1 MNDGRN
7 DSALP
12 DALTECEEL
21 IGYRF
26 HDRHHL
32 RLALTHASAAKVRTE
47 SNERLEFLGD
57 AILGAIVCSLLYR
70 TYTTSLEGEMTRLK
84 SMLVSRSTCAR
95 VGQRWGLEQFLIMG
109 KGLSNEETL
118 PSSILA
124 GVVEALIGA
133 CYLDGGIEAART
145 VVMRLMEED
154 LSVVTDTTEGK
165 NYKSLLQQVAQK
177 NFNETPV
184 YRLLDEQG
192 PDHSKCF
199 KISAVVGHRIFPAAW
214 GPNKKEAE
222 QRAAQNALE
231 ELGGSKSE
239 TTDELEGRDE
249 G

>member
-1 MNDGRN
+1 MNDGQD

-12 DALTECEEL
+12 DELTACEEL

-26 HDRHHL
+26 HDRRHL
-32 RLALTHASAAKVRTE
+32 QLALTHTSAAKTRTE

-70 TYTTSLEGEMTRLK
+70 TYTTSLEGELTRLK

-95 VGQRWGLEQFLIMG
+95 VGQRWGFEQFLIMG
-109 KGLSNEETL
+109 KGLSSEETL

-124 GVVEALIGA
+124 GVVESLIGA
-133 CYLDGGIEAART
+133 CYLDGGIDAARS
-145 VVMRLMEED
+145 VVMKLMEDD
-154 LSVVTDTTEGK
+154 LSVVTDSTEGK
-165 NYKSLLQQVAQK
+165 NYKSLLQQIAQK
-177 NFNETPV
+177 HLNETPV

-199 KISAVVGHRIFPAAW
+199 KVSAVVGHRIFPAAW

-222 QRAAQNALE
+222 QRAAQNAL
-231 ELGGSKSE
+231 
-239 TTDELEGRDE
+239 DELEGRDDQTTNE
-249 G
+249 MRAN

>member
-1 MNDGRN
+1 MNDERN
-7 DSALP
+7 DSALS
-12 DALTECEEL
+12 DALSVCEEL

-26 HDRHHL
+26 RDRSHL
-32 RLALTHASAAKVRTE
+32 RLALTHASAARTRTE

-70 TYTTSLEGEMTRLK
+70 TYTDSLEGEMTRLK

-95 VGQRWGLEQFLIMG
+95 VGQRWGLDDFLIMG
-109 KGLSNEETL
+109 KGLTSGDAL
-118 PSSILA
+118 PASILA

-133 CYLDGGIEAART
+133 CYVDGGLEAART

-154 LSVVTDTTEGK
+154 LSAVTDTSEGK
-165 NYKSLLQQVAQK
+165 NYKSLLQHVAQK
-177 NFNETPV
+177 TFNETPV

-199 KISAVVGHRIFPAAW
+199 QIAAVVGRRVFPGAW

-222 QRAAQNALE
+222 QRAAQNAL
-231 ELGGSKSE
+231 
-239 TTDELEGRDE
+239 DELEGSEAETPDE
-249 G
+249 LIEG

>member
-1 MNDGRN
+1 MTDGRN
-7 DSALP
+7 DSAQT
-12 DALTECEEL
+12 DALTECEER

-26 HDRHHL
+26 RDRHHL
-32 RLALTHASAAKVRTE
+32 RLALTHASAARIRTD

-70 TYTTSLEGEMTRLK
+70 TYTASLEGEMTRLK

-95 VGQRWGLEQFLIMG
+95 VGQRWGLDEYLIMG
-109 KGLSNEETL
+109 KGLSSEETL

-133 CYLDGGIEAART
+133 CYLDGGIEAARA
-145 VVMRLMEED
+145 VVMKLMEED
-154 LSVVTDTTEGK
+154 LSAVTDTTEGK
-165 NYKSLLQQVAQK
+165 NYKSLLQQIAQK
-177 NFNETPV
+177 HFNETPV

-199 KISAVVGHRIFPAAW
+199 QIAAVVGHRIFPAAW

-222 QRAAQNALE
+222 QRAAENALVELNGTQNAMP
-231 ELGGSKSE
+231 
-239 TTDELEGRDE
+239 DELSAP
-249 G
+249 